1 MEIMMRFN
9 RDEITELIPYSL
21 ICETMCGSKWGTGR
35 VRRKFLETFSL
46 TERETISRLKAQAY
60 KWHLVTGVPESITMK
75 PKTLD
80 IWQRL
85 AEFCM
90 SI

>member
-9 RDEITELIPYSL
+9 RDEIVELIPYPI

-35 VRRKFLETFSL
+35 VRRKYLETF
-46 TERETISRLKAQAY
+46 TPPERETISRLKAQAY
-60 KWHLVTGVPESITMK
+60 SWHLVKGVPEFVSML
-75 PKTLD
+75 PKTYKL
-80 IWQRL
+80 WQRL
-85 AEFCM
+85 ADFCM